1 MCLTGGPTPAAGGG
15 GADTDWVDWLTVGG
29 LARVSVAAELAAA
42 STVLEL
48 LLSCCA
54 NPEAA
59 VCVLLY
65 WAAVGNIT
73 CT

>member
-42 STVLEL
+42 STVPEL
-48 LLSCCA
+48 LLSR
-54 NPEAA
+54 
-59 VCVLLY
+59 
-65 WAAVGNIT
+65 
-73 CT
+73 